1 MTANPAGPMSAARRI
16 ARTVAPFLAC
26 AAAAVVLLAAYVVGE
41 DRRCNQLTAAGS
53 PAAATYCA
61 KEPTR

>member
-1 MTANPAGPMSAARRI
+1 VRRLAR
-16 ARTVAPFLAC
+16 ALAPFLAC
-26 AAAAVVLLAAYVVGE
+26 AAAAAVLLAAYVVGE